1 MSRHLTPL
9 PGQKRP
15 LIFAHRGASAIA
27 PENTMASFKAAKA
40 MGAPGIELDIHRC
53 ATGELVVFHD
63 DTTKRVAPGTDF
75 RITETPWSTLQTVDI
90 GSWKGSQWAAERP
103 ILLERLFEEFG
114 SSLYYDVEIKA
125 PKAAD
130 NGTEE
135 ALAQLLKKM
144 NLGAGNIV
152 VSSFNPIALKR
163 FKSIEPSIPTAII
176 FCDDKDVPWYLRQG
190 FGAVIGATDF
200 LKPKH
205 VQVNAWSMFWG
216 KTLGGRTVLPW
227 TIDTGE
233 DARRVLAHG
242 CEGVI
247 SNKPDTLG
255 LTIA

>member
-1 MSRHLTPL
+1 
-9 PGQKRP
+9 
-15 LIFAHRGASAIA
+15 
-27 PENTMASFKAAKA
+27 

-53 ATGELVVFHD
+53 ASGELVVFHD
-63 DTTKRVAPGTDF
+63 DSTKRVAPGTDF

-90 GSWKGSQWAAERP
+90 GSWKGSQWSAERP

-114 SSLYYDVEIKA
+114 TSLYYDIEIKA

-135 ALAQLLKKM
+135 ALAKLLKKM
-144 NLGAGNIV
+144 NLGIENIV

-176 FCDDKDVPWYLRQG
+176 FCTGKDVPWYLRHG
-190 FGAVIGATDF
+190 FGAIIGATDF

-205 VQVNAWSMFWG
+205 SQVSATGMFWG
-216 KTLGGRTVLPW
+216 KTLGGRKTLPW
-227 TIDTGE
+227 TIDTKE
-233 DARRVLAHG
+233 IAQRVLALG

-247 SNKPDTLG
+247 SNEPDSLG
-255 LTIA
+255 ILPL